1 MITKDEVIKILRK
14 YDKDKITAGMIGS
27 HSALDIAEGAKD
39 EGFRTVVICQR
50 GREKPYL
57 SFKRLYDEYVVLP
70 KFRDILG
77 KDVQDRLRRMNV
89 IFVPHRSFVVYLG
102 YNGVEKE
109 FQIPI
114 FGNRALFRAEER
126 DMPRNQY
133 YLLAKARIKYPK
145 VFDRPDDIDRPVLV
159 KVLEKRR
166 KIERAFFIANSYE
179 DYVKKAKERIGKGMI
194 SEEDLAKAKIEEL
207 LIGTYFNFNFFYSPL
222 VDELQLMGIDRR
234 LQTNL
239 YDFVNYPARQQL
251 EIDVALQNIEVGH
264 MAATIRESLLEKVFE
279 VGERFVKVVEKE
291 YPPGIIGPF
300 ALQSVINIDL
310 EVVVYDVSLRMPG
323 SPIIAT
329 TSPYS
334 KHYFGEVVSM
344 GRRVAM
350 EIKKALEEERLE
362 EVVT

>member
-1 MITKDEVIKILRK
+1 LITKDEVVEVLGR
-14 YDKDKITAGMIGS
+14 YNKDEITLGMIGS
-27 HSALDIAEGAKD
+27 HSALDIADGAKD

-57 SFKRLYDEYVVLP
+57 SFRRLYDEYIMLP
-70 KFRDILG
+70 KFKDALG
-77 KDVQDRLRRMNV
+77 KEVQDKLRRMNT
-89 IFVPHRSFVVYLG
+89 IFIPHRSFVVYLG
-102 YNGVEKE
+102 YDGVEKE
-109 FQIPI
+109 FLVPI

-133 YLLAKARIKYPK
+133 YLLEKAGIKYPK
-145 VFDRPDDIDRPVLV
+145 VFERPEDIDRPVLV
-159 KVLEKRR
+159 KVMEKRR
-166 KIERAFFIANSYE
+166 KIERAFFIASSYE
-179 DYVKKAKERIGKGMI
+179 DYVKKAKERIEKGLI
-194 SEEDLAKAKIEEL
+194 GEEDLKKAKIEEL
-207 LIGTYFNFNFFYSPL
+207 AIGTYFNFNFFYSPL
-222 VDELQLMGIDRR
+222 DEELQLMGIDRR

-239 YDFVNYPARQQL
+239 YDFVNYPARRQL
-251 EIDVALQNIEVGH
+251 EIDIPLQNIEVGH
-264 MAATIRESLLEKVFE
+264 MPATIRESLLEKVFE
-279 VGERFVKVVEKE
+279 AGERFVDAVRRE

-300 ALQSVINIDL
+300 ALQSVINTDL
-310 EVVVYDVSLRMPG
+310 ELVVYDVSLRMPG

-350 EIKKALEEERLE
+350 ELKKAIKEERLE